1 LIQTKFCS
9 DKLKYNPSMQILL
22 VEDDLPLARGLQQA
36 LGKQGYVVNH
46 VSTGEAALHVI
57 KFDKPDLVIL
67 DIGLPDIDG
76 ITVLKKARK
85 IDKELPVLMLTARDS
100 VDDKVAGLDSGAD
113 DYLVK
118 PFEMTELLARLRV
131 LERRIASVKS
141 NAITIGE
148 VSLDTVT
155 QEVMANGNAV
165 DLARREYMLL
175 KNLMENAGRVQTRSV
190 LETRL
195 YSWGEEVSS
204 NAVEVHI
211 HRLRKKLGNDFI
223 KTIRGVG
230 YKVNAEATH

>member
-1 LIQTKFCS
+1 
-9 DKLKYNPSMQILL
+9 MQILL
-22 VEDDLPLARGLQQA
+22 VEDDLPLAKGLQQA

-46 VSTGEAALHVI
+46 VGTGEAALHVVEY
-57 KFDKPDLVIL
+57 DKPDIVVL

-76 ITVLKKARK
+76 ISVLKKVRAK
-85 IDKELPVLMLTARDS
+85 DKELPVLMLTARDGL
-100 VDDKVAGLDSGAD
+100 DDKVAGLDSGAD

-131 LERRIASVKS
+131 LERRITSVKS
-141 NAITIGE
+141 NDITVGK
-148 VSLDTVT
+148 VCLDTVA
-155 QEVMANGNAV
+155 QSVSVDGQPV

-175 KNLMENAGRVQTRSV
+175 KSLMENAGRVQTRSV

-195 YSWGEEVSS
+195 YTWGEEVSS

-230 YKVNAEATH
+230 YKINLEQGA